1 MIVEYIRYR
10 LKPDTVDDFVAS
22 YERAMVPLMRSPY
35 ALSFEV
41 TQCVEE
47 PDCMIVRIDWTS
59 RDDHMKGFRRSE
71 EFKDFFVQIKPWLNN
86 IEEMRHYE
94 RRIVSSENN

>member
-10 LKPDTVDDFVAS
+10 LKPDTVDDFVMS
-22 YERAMVPLMRSPY
+22 YKKAMAPLMRSPH

-47 PDCMIVRIDWTS
+47 PDCMIVRIEWTS
-59 RDDHMKGFRRSE
+59 RDDHMKKFRRSA
-71 EFKDFFVQIKPWLNN
+71 EFKEFFVHIQPWLND

-94 RRIVSSENN
+94 QRIVSSAES